1 MEKFTGCKMPG
12 SIFLRGFYLQDWFSA
27 TLQSMRDA
35 IGSFQSSKTFYM
47 PHSTRNCDLTLKK
60 LMKS

>member
-1 MEKFTGCKMPG
+1 MPG